1 MIVVNNEMG
10 AVMRQMLVLLLGVPL
25 LALAAPLELRMC
37 VFDHPFPPMTYPDGS
52 GQAQDVLRRAARLQP
67 VQITTVVA
75 PRFQCMEQL
84 RTGRVDAMLA
94 AFIEERTAYSAFPMK
109 DAQPDPSRAV
119 GELNF
124 SVSRRRG
131 GMVDWDGKQF
141 INLGRQPVGT
151 QPGLLHVALLRQLN
165 VVIDDSADS
174 PEQAFAMLAQH
185 RVAAVV
191 TQQGEGEAIIA
202 RRYKGEIDMLPTPLI
217 VTPLYLAV
225 NKVYYQKH
233 QAQVDSYWDAVRQ
246 VRNLK

>member
-1 MIVVNNEMG
+1 VRQIVWS
-10 AVMRQMLVLLLGVPL
+10 LLLGFPL
-25 LALAAPLELRMC
+25 LAQAAPLELKLC

-67 VQITTVVA
+67 VQIQTVVA

-84 RTGRVDAMLA
+84 RTGQVDAMLA

-109 DAQPDPSRAV
+109 DSQPDASRAV
-119 GELNF
+119 GEVNF

-131 GMVDWDGKQF
+131 GTVNWDGKQF
-141 INLGRQPVGT
+141 VNLGRQPVGT
-151 QPGLLHVALLRQLN
+151 QPGLLHVSLLRQLN
-165 VVIDDSADS
+165 VVIDDSAGS
-174 PEQAFAMLAQH
+174 PEQAFAMLAQN

-202 RRYKGEIDMLPTPLI
+202 RKYKGEIDMLPTPLI
-217 VTPLYLAV
+217 TTPLYLSI
-225 NKVYYQKH
+225 NRQFYQRH

-246 VRNLK
+246 VRGLK